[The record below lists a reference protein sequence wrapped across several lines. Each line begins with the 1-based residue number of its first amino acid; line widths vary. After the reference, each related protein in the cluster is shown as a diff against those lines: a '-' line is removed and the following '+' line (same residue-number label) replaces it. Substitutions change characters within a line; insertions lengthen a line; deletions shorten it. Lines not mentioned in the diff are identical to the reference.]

1 MAQKHFKSTYSL
13 TNTLSQG
20 EEPTKWTNVSVPYC
34 IIKYKNTYTVPRMNW
49 PRDTINTPL
58 RKHCYMRVF
67 VYNFRYSP
75 RSDLRMGLE

>member
-1 MAQKHFKSTYSL
+1 MESAGVAQKHFKSTYSL

-49 PRDTINTPL
+49 P
-58 RKHCYMRVF
+58 
-67 VYNFRYSP
+67 
-75 RSDLRMGLE
+75 